1 MPIPIILAG
10 LGVAAGALGAGGH
23 LSAKETNERAQKISQ
38 DAQNLYNR
46 AKYSLEQQQNKA
58 EKALLQLGYAKKNTL
73 DTSMRQFVN
82 SYDKIKHIQ
91 VTESIGINE
100 ISNFTIE
107 PQDVIEIRQMTDIY
121 SASIAS
127 GATGA
132 AAGAVV
138 ALAAS
143 GSLSVVT
150 GSLATAGSVLA
161 AGEVG
166 AAAGIAG
173 SALSFGADM
182 TPLAAVAA
190 PVILFTGISASIKA
204 DENLEKARAMY
215 AEAEAASEKM
225 KVSENLCGA
234 ITKKSE
240 MFYGLLENLN
250 EMFSECS
257 ALMAGVVKKKE
268 RRVFRK
274 KLTSE
279 DFTEEE
285 IRLMA
290 VTRALAGAMKSV
302 IDMPVLSEEGTIAKE
317 SENVYSQTM
326 EKLPDFSR
334 EVRKVKQTNYAAKPI
349 RIKSLKEKPMDISNA
364 NVSRVTVLSGAR
376 NVLAVVCGF
385 IFATVFTGDIVQH
398 ITEGSSRFLFLQSI
412 TANKIALWSIICASI
427 IMLVGNFQKSKIK
440 IACNIGTGAG
450 IGILYVQYCRTVEWM
465 EHYIIFSV
473 IVFFVLGALG
483 SFLDEKKNAWK
494 PMPYFVHM
502 LISFAFWPV
511 LFLGYAFCSKLLGFS
526 EGFCLVVTALFS
538 LMVSLGVMCIDD

>member
-173 SALSFGADM
+173 SALSFGAAM

-234 ITKKSE
+234 ITEKSE

-385 IFATVFTGDIVQH
+385 IFATVFTGDIAQH

-412 TANKIALWSIICASI
+412 TANKIALWSIIYASI

-440 IACNIGTGAG
+440 MICNIGTGTG

-483 SFLDEKKNAWK
+483 SFLDGKKNVWK

-502 LISFAFWPV
+502 LISFVSWPV
-511 LFLGYAFCSKLLGFS
+511 LFLGYAFCSEMLGFS

-538 LMVSLGVMCIDD
+538 LMISLGVMCSDD